1 MAEQP
6 RDLALCTLVDQLNE
20 LVTLAGSPS
29 LSDLRKFSRN
39 SSRELAESTTHD
51 ILAGKR
57 KRAPEWPWV
66 FSFVTACRTAA
77 EQTGLD
83 IQPLN
88 DVKAWHDLWRAARDN
103 HPTPTRPTPQLNDEQ
118 EEEKKEDKEK
128 TPPSPSPSREYLLR
142 VFGRSGIRVL
152 FASNPRNAQDCMR
165 LAVIALLRDWPEDAR
180 PWLSRAEE
188 AGHPQATELLNRPH
202 HRQLAAQLAYQY
214 GQDFQRQR
222 PGHLSMAMFFYRLAG
237 DSGHV
242 EAAYQLGCAHR
253 SRGEPWVAAGWF
265 RRAALDGHPAAIAE
279 FTGASDELT
288 GSGEQPAEDSPPMP
302 SGPPTP

>member
-6 RDLALCTLVDQLNE
+6 RDATLCTLVDQLNE

-66 FSFVTACRTAA
+66 FSFITACRTAA

-83 IQPLN
+83 IQPLS

-103 HPTPTRPTPQLNDEQ
+103 HPAPARPAPPANDEQ
-118 EEEKKEDKEK
+118 EQKE
-128 TPPSPSPSREYLLR
+128 TPPSSSPSPSPAPSREYLLR

-152 FASNPRNAQDCMR
+152 FASDARNAQDCMR

-180 PWLSRAEE
+180 PWLRRAEE
-188 AGHPQATELLNRPH
+188 AGHPQATELLNRPK
-202 HRQLAAQLAYQY
+202 HRELAAHLAYQY
-214 GQDFQRQR
+214 GQDFQQQR

-237 DSGHV
+237 DSGHT

-279 FTGASDELT
+279 FTGAADQLT
-288 GSGEQPAEDSPPMP
+288 DSH
-302 SGPPTP
+302 TDRHNA